1 MGLVGTP
8 NPNFTLGLE
17 QPTRKPKLKS
27 IKNGHSTSFMGGERR
42 GSNYIHTST
51 SHLLCE
57 DLILK
62 IKDKR
67 RRSEPNDGEA
77 YSLVNWGKPR
87 ALLRE
92 RLPSSFYP
100 FFVLDVQSW
109 HLIRMSA

>member
-1 MGLVGTP
+1 MDTAQASWVVK
-8 NPNFTLGLE
+8 E
-17 QPTRKPKLKS
+17 
-27 IKNGHSTSFMGGERR
+27 R

-57 DLILK
+57 DLILE

-92 RLPSSFYP
+92 QVAILFLPLFCPLYP
-100 FFVLDVQSW
+100 VMAFNA
-109 HLIRMSA
+109 HEG

>member
-8 NPNFTLGLE
+8 NPIFPLGLE
-17 QPTRKPKLKS
+17 QPTRKLRLKS

-77 YSLVNWGKPR
+77 YSVVNWGKPR

-92 RLPSSFYP
+92 RVAILFLPLFCP
-100 FFVLDVQSW
+100 
-109 HLIRMSA
+109 